1 MFVQWSKDT
10 EYAGKAATLHVLV
23 IHAMIVLLTYGEPQG
38 QSFTLLY
45 HAKGPSQQYHMRQL
59 PPFGTKYAGI
69 FVRGHYLFEVVFPDL
84 NIGEYYSDIPYF

>member
-38 QSFTLLY
+38 QLINLLD
-45 HAKGPSQQYHMRQL
+45 HATGP
-59 PPFGTKYAGI
+59 
-69 FVRGHYLFEVVFPDL
+69 
-84 NIGEYYSDIPYF
+84 